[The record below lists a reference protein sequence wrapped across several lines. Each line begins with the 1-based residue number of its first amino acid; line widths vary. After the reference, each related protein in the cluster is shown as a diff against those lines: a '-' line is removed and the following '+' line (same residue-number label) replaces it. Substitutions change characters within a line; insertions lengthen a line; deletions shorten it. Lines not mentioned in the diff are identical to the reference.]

1 FQVLN
6 RNPRPEWFQLAR
18 VLAKN
23 IRGGLLG
30 VHEPMRHSRVLRR
43 KESGGS
49 ATNGF
54 AISSVA
60 FVRRS
65 HWQVRR
71 GRLSLAPD
79 SCPENRRS
87 NGDDHIGQPNSVLWC
102 A

>member
-1 FQVLN
+1 
-6 RNPRPEWFQLAR
+6 
-18 VLAKN
+18 
-23 IRGGLLG
+23 
-30 VHEPMRHSRVLRR
+30 MSHSRVLRR

-65 HWQVRR
+65 HWQVGR
-71 GRLSLAPD
+71 GRLSLAAD

-87 NGDDHIGQPNSVLWC
+87 NGEQSCHGEIHDPSGRHATESGSYELPTLLHMIAGCWSFPHELRGLGVP
-102 A
+102 

>member
-1 FQVLN
+1 MAPTSESPLQKH
-6 RNPRPEWFQLAR
+6 P
-18 VLAKN
+18 
-23 IRGGLLG
+23 GGYYG
-30 VHEPMRHSRVLRR
+30 STMRMRHSRVLRR

-79 SCPENRRS
+79 SCPENRRNNDEQS
-87 NGDDHIGQPNSVLWC
+87 CHGESHDPSGRDAQESRYKE
-102 A
+102 